1 MKGKLDLPTDRLT
14 GVVGLRELRKSIE
27 DAKDGQL
34 VTEQKRED
42 VAATAPI
49 AANEDVVVTLSGDD
63 CSTTSEDETCA
74 LMN

>member
-1 MKGKLDLPTDRLT
+1 MPTDRLT

-34 VTEQKRED
+34 VAEQKRED
-42 VAATAPI
+42 VAAATAPI
-49 AANEDVVVTLSGDD
+49 APNEDVVVTLSGDD

>member
-1 MKGKLDLPTDRLT
+1 MPTDRLT

>member
-1 MKGKLDLPTDRLT
+1 MKRKLDLPTDRLT

-42 VAATAPI
+42 VTAPI
-49 AANEDVVVTLSGDD
+49 APNEDVVVTLSGDD

>member
-1 MKGKLDLPTDRLT
+1 MDRLT

>member
-1 MKGKLDLPTDRLT
+1 MPMDRLT

>member
-1 MKGKLDLPTDRLT
+1 MPTDRLT

-63 CSTTSEDETCA
+63 CSTTSEDETFA